1 MQTLCP
7 ASLKAVAMACPMPRF
22 PPVTRTVWG
31 VFSGMGFLPVF
42 LGSSV
47 ILLVGV
53 GWFVFCEVFC
63 CGFAV

>member
-22 PPVTRTVWG
+22 PPVMRTVWG

-42 LGSSV
+42 FGFFSYLTGGG
-47 ILLVGV
+47 GV
-53 GWFVFCEVFC
+53 VCFL
-63 CGFAV
+63 